1 MKFTSTVLFLM
12 ITLGSFS
19 QMNQVDAK
27 GKKQGEW
34 GKTYPRSIVYQ
45 YRGQFKDDKPVGTFT
60 YFYPNKKVK
69 AVVKHDANS
78 NRSVANMYHDNG
90 EIMSIG
96 IYINGKKDSVW
107 MNFGPSG
114 RLSNTETYKAD
125 SLHGKKV
132 VYYVPEDVYDKRR
145 IVLGE
150 YNYVNGTMDGPIKE
164 YFDNGVIK
172 QTGAYVNGRRQGEWI
187 TYQPGGQKLMLSR
200 YKNGIKHGWFLAYD
214 DSGKEINR
222 MYFYN
227 GEEYKGERL
236 KLLMSNLKAK
246 GVNPND

>member
-1 MKFTSTVLFLM
+1 MKILSTVFFLL
-12 ITLGSFS
+12 ISLGSFS

-34 GKTYPRSIVYQ
+34 GKTYPKSIVYQ

-69 AVVKHDANS
+69 AIVKHDANS
-78 NRSVANMYHDNG
+78 SRSVANMYHDNG
-90 EIMSIG
+90 QIMSMG
-96 IYINGKKDSVW
+96 IYIAGKKDSVW

-132 VYYVPEDVYDKRR
+132 IYYVPEDINDKRR

-150 YNYVNGTMDGPIKE
+150 YNYVNGTMDGAFKE
-164 YFDNGVIK
+164 YFDSGGIK
-172 QTGAYVNGRRQGEWI
+172 QTGQYVNGRRHGEWI
-187 TYQPGGQKLMLSR
+187 TYQPGGQKLMFDR
-200 YKNGIKHGWFLAYD
+200 YKNGIKHGWFIAYD
-214 DSGKEINR
+214 ATGKEVNR

-246 GVNPND
+246 GINPND